1 MQFTKLSIALFVST
15 LALPG
20 SQAFSQ
26 AHVTENQTTLI
37 YVDAKSGSDSNS
49 GTQSSPLKTIQAA
62 VTKAK
67 TNNTKSIGTKV
78 LINPGVY
85 REAVTIYS
93 NSNQTSAPMTFQ
105 ATQTGQAI
113 IAGSDVLTNWYHTT
127 NNSSIFTHSW
137 TYDFGSC
144 AVPSGWPTGF
154 AGVVLRTEM
163 IFVNGVPLTQVMSFS
178 ALRAGTFYV
187 NESANEINIWPSSST
202 DMNSAV
208 VEAAVRPQTLTMSG
222 RTNVVFRGLVFRHA
236 ATCINRY
243 GATISS
249 SSNILFDQIQAN
261 WNNWGGIG
269 INSSKQITVQNS
281 VASHNGGVGF
291 AANTDL
297 NTLFNANES
306 DYNNWRGAMGAL
318 YDWGMGGTKLMYM
331 HGATVT
337 NHYSYRNQ
345 AQGLWFDTDGK
356 NVSIDHAT
364 LAENVLAGLQLE
376 VDEGPISLTNS
387 KLCSSGL
394 GLNIINSQNI
404 TASNNVFYSNGGTN
418 IVKVQGQIYLA
429 GKLGGRSAKDWETGQ
444 TYNIISNNLTL
455 SGNTVQD
462 ARSGQYVFGTYL
474 SGSDWSTFENSLSS
488 NNNNWYD
495 TSTSKAFKLPNGKIV
510 DLSGWQLETRED
522 LASTWNSASNSC
534 GTPAAS
540 TFPDFSVNS
549 DNRNYTMSSG
559 KAVVNLQLKSFG
571 SGAVTLA
578 ASGLPSGVSAS
589 FQGNN
594 VASGNAVLTLTAS
607 SSASNQTVPIT
618 IYANNADRVH
628 SITVNLSVVH
638 P

>member
-1 MQFTKLSIALFVST
+1 MQFTKVSIALFVST
-15 LALPG
+15 LALLG

-49 GTQSSPLKTIQAA
+49 GTQSSPLRTIQAA

-127 NNSSIFTHSW
+127 NNLSVFTHSW

-187 NESANEINIWPSSST
+187 NEGANEINIWPSSST

-208 VEAAVRPQTLTMSG
+208 VEAAVRPQTLNMSG

-243 GATISS
+243 GANVNS
-249 SSNILFDQIQAN
+249 SSNILFDQIQAI

-269 INSSKQITVQNS
+269 ISSSKQITVQNS
-281 VASHNGGVGF
+281 VASHNGGIGF

-356 NVSIDHAT
+356 NVTIDHAT

-387 KLCSSGL
+387 RLCSSGL

-474 SGSDWSTFENSLSS
+474 SGSDWSRFEDSLSS
-488 NNNNWYD
+488 DNNNWYD
-495 TSTSKAFKLPNGKIV
+495 SATSKAFKLPNGKIV

-540 TFPDFSVNS
+540 SFPDFSVNS

-559 KAVVNLQLKSFG
+559 KAVINLQIKSFG

-589 FQGNN
+589 FQANN
-594 VASGNAVLTLTAS
+594 MVSGNSSLTLTAS
-607 SSASNQTVPIT
+607 SSATIQTVPIT

-628 SITVNLSVVH
+628 SITVKVSVH

>member
-1 MQFTKLSIALFVST
+1 MQFTKATIAFFVSI

-20 SQAFSQ
+20 IQAFSQ
-26 AHVTENQTTLI
+26 AHVTENETTSI
-37 YVDAKSGSDSNS
+37 YVDANSGSDSNS

-62 VTKAK
+62 VNKAK
-67 TNNTKSIGTKV
+67 TNNTKSLGTKV

-85 REAVTIYS
+85 RETVTLYS

-105 ATQTGQAI
+105 ATQTGGAI

-137 TYDFGSC
+137 TYNFGAC
-144 AVPSGWPTGF
+144 AIPSGWPTNF
-154 AGVVLRTEM
+154 SGVVLRTEM
-163 IFVNGVPLTQVMSFS
+163 IFVNGVPLTQVMSSS

-187 NESANEINIWPSSST
+187 DEGANEINIWPSSST
-202 DMNSAV
+202 NMDTAV
-208 VEAAVRPQTLTMSG
+208 VEAAVRPQTLNMSG
-222 RTNVVFRGLVFRHA
+222 RTNVVFRGLVFQHA

-243 GATISS
+243 GAAINNST
-249 SSNILFDQIQAN
+249 NILFDQIQAN

-297 NTLFNANES
+297 NTLFNGNES

-331 HGATVT
+331 HSATVT

-345 AQGLWFDTDGK
+345 AQGLWFDTDSK

-364 LAENVLAGLQLE
+364 IAENVLAGLQLE

-404 TASNNVFYSNGGTN
+404 TASGNVFYNNGGTT
-418 IVKVQGQIYLA
+418 IIKTQAEIYLA

-444 TYNIISNNLTL
+444 TYNIISKNLTL
-455 SGNTVQD
+455 NGNTVQD
-462 ARSGQYVFGTYL
+462 SSSGQYLFGTYL
-474 SGSDWSTFENSLSS
+474 TGSDWSTFEDSLSS
-488 NNNNWYD
+488 NHNNWYD
-495 TSTSKAFKLPNGKIV
+495 SSAAKAFKLPNGKMV

-522 LASTWNSASNSC
+522 LASAWTSASASC
-534 GTPAAS
+534 AVPTS
-540 TFPDFSVNS
+540 SFKDFSVNS

-559 KAVVNLQLKSFG
+559 KAVINLQVKSFG

-589 FQGNN
+589 FQANN
-594 VASGNAVLTLTAS
+594 MVSGNSALTLTAS
-607 SSASNQTVPIT
+607 SSAAIKTVPIT

-628 SITVNLSVVH
+628 SITVNVAVH